1 MHQDCGVAQREFYPV
16 GAATKSGFTRSTI
29 RRLAAY
35 FDDAS
40 SVPTLTANLYWDKIV
55 SIEYVGEKPTYDL
68 EIPDTHNFIA
78 NDILVHNS
86 HAADYA
92 VITVQTAYLK
102 AHYPVE
108 YMAAQLLVERDKTE
122 KVINFVSECRRMG
135 VDVLPPDVNYSGLD
149 FEIQLRPPDTP
160 TMAHRDPSL
169 GYPFPVPPDSAIRFG
184 MAAIKNVGEGP
195 VQVIIQARQAG
206 GAFKSLEE
214 FCDRVD
220 LRQVNK
226 RALECLI
233 KAGAFDRWG
242 RRSQLLAVIETMVAQ
257 SAGVHDARDSG
268 QLSMFDLLMGDGST
282 QAHVTPI
289 KLPDIDEVKG
299 KEKLQWE
306 KELLGVYSI
315 SHPLMQLG
323 VDLKQVTTCSCA
335 ELDERYN
342 GKGVTLAG
350 IITNVRVLNTKKGD
364 PMAFVA
370 LEDLQGSC
378 EVVFFPK
385 AYAEHKE
392 KLTVDSII
400 IAKGKAQTREGQT
413 SLLADVVNTHF
424 DKIISVGEEPQR
436 LMTPLFASAPTINGV
451 ALSGDQESWDDGPP
465 GLGFDDNGDLSP
477 DENPFRNELPDWL
490 RSEAAPPP
498 LPVATPAV
506 ASVTVAP
513 DEEDA
518 DASGSRW
525 AGTGGRATGCGG
537 AALACSSLRRRCQP
551 QPSAWM
557 QLAVQPGQVGAGPEQ
572 DSAAANSPA
581 SPTLLAAGGSRTR
594 CATGSRCA
602 TVIRSTQ
609 PGGSSLPSGAAA
621 TWSGTSIGS
630 RRSTTPCVIRGG
642 VMPS

>member
-1 MHQDCGVAQREFYPV
+1 M
-16 GAATKSGFTRSTI
+16 
-29 RRLAAY
+29 
-35 FDDAS
+35 
-40 SVPTLTANLYWDKIV
+40 YWDKIV
-55 SIEYVGEKPTYDL
+55 SIEYVGDKPTFDL
-68 EIPDTHNFIA
+68 EIPATHNFIA

-108 YMAAQLLVERDKTE
+108 YMAAQLLVERDKME
-122 KVINFVSECRRMG
+122 KVVNFVSECRRMG

-195 VQVIIQARQAG
+195 VQAIIQARQEG
-206 GAFKSLEE
+206 GPFTSLEE

-242 RRSQLLAVIETMVAQ
+242 KRSQLLAVIDQMVAQ

-268 QLSMFDLLMGDGST
+268 QLSMFDLIMGASGAE
-282 QAHVTPI
+282 AHVSPI
-289 KLPDIDEVKG
+289 KLPDIEEVKG

-323 VDLKQVTTCSCA
+323 VDLEKVTTCSCA

-342 GKGVTLAG
+342 GRGVTLAG

-385 AYAEHKE
+385 AYAENKE
-392 KLTVDSII
+392 KLTVDAIVI
-400 IAKGKAQTREGQT
+400 VKGKAQTRESET
-413 SLLADVVNTHF
+413 TLLADVVNTHF
-424 DKIISVGEEPQR
+424 DKIIAVAGEPQR
-436 LMTPLFASAPTINGV
+436 LTAPLFADAPTFNGV
-451 ALSGDQESWDDGPP
+451 TISGDGETLAGESWEESLAGMN
-465 GLGFDDNGDLSP
+465 FD
-477 DENPFRNELPDWL
+477 
-490 RSEAAPPP
+490 
-498 LPVATPAV
+498 
-506 ASVTVAP
+506 
-513 DEEDA
+513 
-518 DASGSRW
+518 
-525 AGTGGRATGCGG
+525 G
-537 AALACSSLRRRCQP
+537 AAKAPRRKA
-551 QPSAWM
+551 PSTM
-557 QLAVQPGQVGAGPEQ
+557 TCRPGC
-572 DSAAANSPA
+572 AAKPH
-581 SPTLLAAGGSRTR
+581 
-594 CATGSRCA
+594 
-602 TVIRSTQ
+602 
-609 PGGSSLPSGAAA
+609 
-621 TWSGTSIGS
+621 
-630 RRSTTPCVIRGG
+630 RRPCR
-642 VMPS
+642 

>member
-1 MHQDCGVAQREFYPV
+1 MDFPYKEGRTGYQLFITGNENLSAFRQWIAVHFVSAERRSPNGADVFVAIANLALQRCDSAWNQRNVRSAKAARNVRWEEMHQTVALRSVSFIQLALLQRTASLALQF
-16 GAATKSGFTRSTI
+16 AAWPRTLMTRDLRTYADSE
-29 RRLAAY
+29 
-35 FDDAS
+35 
-40 SVPTLTANLYWDKIV
+40 LYWDKIV
-55 SIEYVGEKPTYDL
+55 SIAYVGEKPTYDL
-68 EIPDTHNFIA
+68 RNPRYSQLHRQRYFGAQQPRRRLRRHHRPDRLSEGPLPGRIHGC
-78 NDILVHNS
+78 
-86 HAADYA
+86 
-92 VITVQTAYLK
+92 
-102 AHYPVE
+102 P
-108 YMAAQLLVERDKTE
+108 LLVERDKTE

-206 GAFKSLEE
+206 GAFTRLEE

-350 IITNVRVLNTKKGD
+350 IITNMRVLNTKKGD

-385 AYAEHKE
+385 AYAENRD
-392 KLTVDSII
+392 KLIVDSII
-400 IAKGKAQTREGQT
+400 IAKGKAQNVRR
-413 SLLADVVNTHF
+413 ADNPAGRR
-424 DKIISVGEEPQR
+424 GEYPLRQDRLCWRGAPALDDPALRQRTDHQRAGAGRRAGGWMTARRHGRRRLWRPCPWRKPLPQR
-436 LMTPLFASAPTINGV
+436 TA
-451 ALSGDQESWDDGPP
+451 
-465 GLGFDDNGDLSP
+465 GL
-477 DENPFRNELPDWL
+477 
-490 RSEAAPPP
+490 A
-498 LPVATPAV
+498 
-506 ASVTVAP
+506 
-513 DEEDA
+513 
-518 DASGSRW
+518 
-525 AGTGGRATGCGG
+525 
-537 AALACSSLRRRCQP
+537 
-551 QPSAWM
+551 
-557 QLAVQPGQVGAGPEQ
+557 
-572 DSAAANSPA
+572 
-581 SPTLLAAGGSRTR
+581 
-594 CATGSRCA
+594 
-602 TVIRSTQ
+602 
-609 PGGSSLPSGAAA
+609 
-621 TWSGTSIGS
+621 
-630 RRSTTPCVIRGG
+630 
-642 VMPS
+642 